1 MRGAI
6 ILAGGP
12 SLRFGRNK
20 ALIRLKDKPLIKYV
34 IEQSRKITDS
44 IVVIISKND
53 SIEEFQKILPK
64 DIEILRDDGGLKS
77 PLTGLI
83 SGLNKFSEGYVAIL
97 ACDMP
102 FIKSEVLKLL
112 FEKVI
117 GFDLAIP
124 RWPNGYL
131 EPLHAVYEVHKTR
144 QCLSKLKIS
153 NITRVSDLISM
164 LKSVN
169 YLDIS
174 EIMKIHPSL
183 SIFFNINS
191 ENELKIAE
199 NYLHNRLIGKPS
211 IKSSTKLR
219 ATIE

>member
-1 MRGAI
+1 MRRAI

-12 SLRFGRNK
+12 SIRFGRNK
-20 ALIRLKDKPLIKYV
+20 ALVKLKDKPLIEY
-34 IEQSRKITDS
+34 IIDQSRKITDS
-44 IVVIISKND
+44 IVVTISKND
-53 SIEEFQKILPK
+53 SIEEFQKILPS
-64 DIEILRDDGGLKS
+64 DIEIIRDDGGLKS

-83 SGLNKFSEGYVAIL
+83 SGLNKFLEGYVAVI

-102 FIKSEVLKLL
+102 FIKSEVLNLL
-112 FEKVI
+112 FEKAI

-131 EPLHAVYEVHKTR
+131 EPLHAVYEYNKTR
-144 QCLSKLKIS
+144 QCLSQLKI
-153 NITRVSDLISM
+153 NNRTRVSDLISM

-174 EIMKIHPSL
+174 AIRKIDPSL
-183 SIFFNINS
+183 RVFFNINS

-199 NYLHNRLIGKPS
+199 NHLNNLLAEKTNRQNKN
-211 IKSSTKLR
+211 
-219 ATIE
+219 

>member
-1 MRGAI
+1 MCGAI

-20 ALIRLKDKPLIKYV
+20 ALIRLKDKPLIEYV
-34 IEQSRKITDS
+34 IEQSRRTTDT

-53 SIEEFQKILPK
+53 SIEEFQKIIPG
-64 DIEILRDDGGLKS
+64 DIEIVIDDGRLKS
-77 PLTGLI
+77 PLTGLK

-131 EPLHAVYEVHKTR
+131 EPLHAVYESNKTR
-144 QCLSKLKIS
+144 ECLSKLKIS
-153 NITRVSDLISM
+153 NNTRFSDLISR
-164 LKSVN
+164 LKLVN

-174 EIMKIHPSL
+174 EIMKIDPSL
-183 SIFFNINS
+183 RGFFNINS
-191 ENELKIAE
+191 KNELKIAE
-199 NYLHNRLIGKPS
+199 NHIQNLLKREPVF
-211 IKSSTKLR
+211 KSSTKLR